1 VGVPGL
7 SEYRKR
13 QLVPDFFEV
22 ELAFATR
29 CLAERNDADFF
40 GIFGVD
46 DVDRE
51 MVKQAERDVTA
62 LAVTES
68 RVFESRCL
76 ACENR
81 NGIGKVE
88 LVLGQV

>member
-1 VGVPGL
+1 M

-29 CLAERNDADFF
+29 CLAERDDADFF

-68 RVFESRCL
+68 RVFESERL
-76 ACENR
+76 TREDR
-81 NGIGKVE
+81 HGVGKVE
-88 LVLGQV
+88 LVFRQV

>member
-1 VGVPGL
+1 
-7 SEYRKR
+7 
-13 QLVPDFFEV
+13 
-22 ELAFATR
+22 
-29 CLAERNDADFF
+29 
-40 GIFGVD
+40 
-46 DVDRE
+46 

-68 RVFESRCL
+68 RVFESKCL